1 MALARKE
8 RLAKEL
14 VEKSVISDRGR
25 KAKAQLTAMNY
36 KQIIINKI
44 IILKVPSKNRWCH
57 SPSKSSSLSLVWR
70 SARSLGL

>member
-14 VEKSVISDRGR
+14 VEKSVMSDRGR
-25 KAKAQLTAMNY
+25 KPKAQQTAMNY

-44 IILKVPSKNRWCH
+44 IIIKVPSKNRWCH
-57 SPSKSSSLSLVWR
+57 CPSKSSTLSLVWM
-70 SARSLGL
+70 SARNLAL